1 MIVAGD
7 TKDDAAVVRLPGGEL
22 LVQTVDFFTPIVD
35 DAYDW
40 GRIAAANA
48 FSDVYAMGGAPSIA
62 LNLVGWPA
70 ERLPLELLSD
80 VLRGGA
86 AVAAEAGVSILG
98 GHTIDDPEPKYGMA
112 VTGFV
117 DEASLIRNSTVEAG
131 ADLFLTKPLGVGITT
146 TAIKR
151 EVATEAQVA
160 AAVELMTTLN
170 RDAAEAMAGAGVDAA
185 TDVTGFGLLGH
196 LSEMLEASGLAG
208 TVEPA
213 AIPYLEGVRELAE
226 AGVVPGGTR
235 RNHAWLEDRVD
246 WGGLEE
252 AEQLMLADAQTS
264 GGLLIATRD
273 PDRLAAALE
282 ARGVAAAR
290 VGSALAGEAGRITVS
305 R

>member
-1 MIVAGD
+1 VVVAGD
-7 TKDDAAVVRLPGGEL
+7 TKDDAAVVRLPGGGL

-117 DEASLIRNSTVEAG
+117 DEASLIRNSTVVAG

-246 WGGLEE
+246 WDGLDE

-290 VGSALAGEAGRITVS
+290 VGSATAGEAGRITVS

>member
-1 MIVAGD
+1 VIVAGD